1 MIGLKEEDSVMKFYK
16 YSPWNGEKGDYTR
29 ENLLENAVFLASPE
43 VFNDPFD
50 FNPGYDYS
58 ATYQEKKQHI
68 TKVIMK
74 GKECS
79 KTKAEREALKILREN
94 PIFKERGG
102 VARFARE
109 DKENLR
115 RVMGVSCFT
124 TKPGNSPMWAHY
136 ADNHQGICLE
146 WDFPDIGEHFYLPDG
161 VEKVIPLV
169 LQPVTYANERPVTR
183 MFDDSIQAGGVIAD
197 SVITKSTDWK
207 YEDEYRLIM
216 PGYTGKVYY
225 YPYKLSGIIVG
236 YKMPTKQVEEVKQ
249 FVKKIKFQPR
259 LYKTQLSER
268 NFDYE
273 IVPMK

>member
-1 MIGLKEEDSVMKFYK
+1 M
-16 YSPWNGEKGDYTR
+16 
-29 ENLLENAVFLASPE
+29 SPE

-50 FNPGYDYS
+50 FNPVYDCI

-74 GKECS
+74 GKAYS
-79 KTKAEREALKILREN
+79 KSKAEREAIKIIREN
-94 PIFKERGG
+94 PIFKECGG

-115 RVMGVSCFT
+115 RVTGVSCFT

-146 WDFPDIGEHFYLPDG
+146 WDFPDIGEHFRLPNG
-161 VEKVIPLV
+161 VAKVIPLV
-169 LQPVTYANERPVTR
+169 LQPVTYTNERPVTR
-183 MFDDSIQAGGVIAD
+183 MFADSIQAGGVIAD

-207 YEDEYRLIM
+207 YENEYRLIM

-225 YPYKLSGIIVG
+225 YPYSLSGIILG
-236 YKMPTKQVEEVKQ
+236 YKMPTKQIEEVKQ
-249 FVKKIKFQPR
+249 FVKKMKFQPR
-259 LYKTQLSER
+259 LYKTQLSESSF
-268 NFDYE
+268 NYE
-273 IVPMK
+273 IVPME